1 EAHDRRADQGR
12 PARAGE
18 GDDRRRAGE
27 PGVRR
32 RDRRRRL
39 RSGFH
44 ARGGEGQGPRRGR
57 GGGRLVK
64 ARGWDVLER
73 VRAGERL
80 VFDGGYGTMLFAA
93 GLANGA
99 CPEVWNDTHADV
111 VRALHQGY
119 FDAGS
124 QSGGTTTC
132 RRPPLPLDEA

>member
-1 EAHDRRADQGR
+1 G
-12 PARAGE
+12 AGE
-18 GDDRRRAGE
+18 GEGRRGAGA

-32 RDRRRRL
+32 RDRRGRL
-39 RSGFH
+39 RPGFH

-99 CPEVWNDTHADV
+99 CPALWNDTHADGG
-111 VRALHQGY
+111 RALH
-119 FDAGS
+119 
-124 QSGGTTTC
+124 
-132 RRPPLPLDEA
+132 P